1 MVTLVVGGPRYGDP
15 SFLIDSSQPTNL
27 EWVGKRTFVYLG
39 VLKNIKV
46 AASPYIS
53 LAIQRSVNL
62 FAQQIS
68 ISCLPYTSN
77 LDLKTNIMF

>member
-27 EWVGKRTFVYLG
+27 DWVGKRAFVHLG
-39 VLKNIKV
+39 VMKNIKV

-53 LAIQRSVNL
+53 LATQRSVNL
-62 FAQQIS
+62 FVQQIS
-68 ISCLPYTSN
+68 ISYLPYTSILN
-77 LDLKTNIMF
+77 LNTKIMF